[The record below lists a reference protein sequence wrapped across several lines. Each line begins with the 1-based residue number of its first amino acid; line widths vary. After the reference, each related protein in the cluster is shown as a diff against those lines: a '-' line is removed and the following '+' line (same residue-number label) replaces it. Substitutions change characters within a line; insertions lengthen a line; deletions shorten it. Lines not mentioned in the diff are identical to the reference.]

1 MSKSLFYQ
9 FNSALDMCFVLHFDK
24 HSDKHNPQAD
34 SAHIIKSLSAK
45 GNLKDF
51 AHDFTAFIK
60 NEYGV
65 KQVKQ
70 ITPDMCQSYIER
82 KAAEGCSLKT
92 IKTYQSNLLKL
103 SKCANKAFNIRTDY
117 SVSVDESKIERTET
131 IKQYSFTRE
140 EMQKILAAPRSCDS
154 LIALKFAYQTGVRV
168 NTLERLEVRH
178 IDFKNGEIT
187 IYKDKGNRTRVLP
200 MSEETAKLLRQ
211 QIKGKSGK
219 DRVFAVKKGSVNR
232 YLRRRC
238 EKLNIR
244 TPNGEIKSGVHSIR
258 KLWAEETAERYTK
271 DGKNGK
277 DGTKMVL
284 SLLGHGEARKELES
298 VYLHSKK

>member
-24 HSDKHNPQAD
+24 HSDKHNPQSESD
-34 SAHIIKSLSAK
+34 HIIKSLAAK

-51 AHDFTAFIK
+51 AHDFAAFIK

-82 KAAEGCSLKT
+82 KSAEGCSLKT
-92 IKTYQSNLLKL
+92 IKTYQSNLLKI

-117 SVSVDESKIERTET
+117 SVSVDESKIEKTET

-140 EMQKILAAPRSCDS
+140 EMEKILAAPRSCDS
-154 LIALKFAYQTGVRV
+154 LTALKFAYQTGVRV

-200 MSEETAKLLRQ
+200 MSEETAKLLRE
-211 QIKGKSGK
+211 QIKGKNPQ

-244 TPNGEIKSGVHSIR
+244 TPNGETKSGVHSIR
-258 KLWAEETAERYTK
+258 KLWAEETAERYGK
-271 DGKNGK
+271 DGK
-277 DGTKMVL
+277 DGTKMVM
-284 SLLGHGEARKELES
+284 SELGHSEDRKDLEDT
-298 VYLHSKK
+298 YLHSKK

>member
-24 HSDKHNPQAD
+24 HSDKHNPQSESD
-34 SAHIIKSLSAK
+34 HIIKSLSAK
-45 GNLKDF
+45 SNLKDF
-51 AHDFTAFIK
+51 AHDFAAFIK

-82 KAAEGCSLKT
+82 KLAEGCSLKT
-92 IKTYQSNLLKL
+92 IKTYQSNLLKI

-117 SVSVDESKIERTET
+117 SVSVDESKIEKTET
-131 IKQYSFTRE
+131 IKQYSFTRQ
-140 EMQKILAAPRSCDS
+140 EMEKILAAPRSCDS
-154 LIALKFAYQTGVRV
+154 LIALNFAFQTGVRV

-200 MSEETAKLLRQ
+200 MSKETANLLRE
-211 QIKGKSGK
+211 QIKGKNPQ

-244 TPNGEIKSGVHSIR
+244 TPNGETKSGVHSIR
-258 KLWAEETAERYTK
+258 KLWAEENAERH
-271 DGKNGK
+271 
-277 DGTKMVL
+277 GTAKTMVA
-284 SLLGHGEARKELES
+284 LGHGEDRKDLEDT
-298 VYLHSKK
+298 YLHSKK